1 MATGTSYRGWPVAE
15 KAIREPASTAA
26 FQAGAGENQASTGL
40 GAIGRRTAC
49 ASLTSKPRWSLTK
62 SGQDESSYRHMPP
75 RLRCALGATEVQSSR
90 EESEISSTRR

>member
-26 FQAGAGENQASTGL
+26 FQAGTGENQASTGL

-49 ASLTSKPRWSLTK
+49 ASLTSKPR
-62 SGQDESSYRHMPP
+62 
-75 RLRCALGATEVQSSR
+75 
-90 EESEISSTRR
+90 